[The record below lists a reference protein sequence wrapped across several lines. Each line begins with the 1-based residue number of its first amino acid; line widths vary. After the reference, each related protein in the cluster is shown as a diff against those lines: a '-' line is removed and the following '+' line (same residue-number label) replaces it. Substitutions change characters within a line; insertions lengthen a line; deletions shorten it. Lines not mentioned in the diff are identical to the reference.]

1 MTWRQTCGHRLRRQ
15 AEKSESIGGNQ
26 TCGATEDEHTGK
38 PITYQA
44 LERNPPPIASEVFA
58 GAEPGFSGETEGRAR
73 ETEKEDDVGALEETE
88 TPWMMEKQYC

>member
-1 MTWRQTCGHRLRRQ
+1 MANLWPPATERQ

-88 TPWMMEKQYC
+88 TPWMEEQQY